1 MGGALEGVT
10 VIDVSRMVP
19 GPYCSMILADHG
31 ARVIGIEE
39 RSYMADETFVYPV
52 NRNKDHMTLNL
63 KKKEGRDIFFK
74 LVPEADVL
82 IEGLGPV

>member
-63 KKKEGRDIFFK
+63 KKKRDATYSLNFYLKPTCSSRAF
-74 LVPEADVL
+74 
-82 IEGLGPV
+82 GPV